1 MDAAVATEGI
11 YFWLIPWRGRKVKIT
26 TLELCVQKSLPAGG
40 RQALGD
46 GYCFMEV

>member
-1 MDAAVATEGI
+1 MATEGI

-26 TLELCVQKSLPAGG
+26 ALELSAQKARPAGG